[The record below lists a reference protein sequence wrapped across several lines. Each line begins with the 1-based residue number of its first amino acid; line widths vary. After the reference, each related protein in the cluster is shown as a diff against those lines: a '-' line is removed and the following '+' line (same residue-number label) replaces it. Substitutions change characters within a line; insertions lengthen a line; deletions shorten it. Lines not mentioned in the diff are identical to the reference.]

1 MNKAMIVKPTVF
13 MTYGYPG
20 SGKTYFAR
28 QFAED
33 SMLAYVSSDLLR
45 FEFIENPTYEK
56 QEKDTIDHLSIF
68 MLENFLRAGVS
79 VVYNCD
85 NSRLSTRKMINEM
98 AKRFKAETLVVWPQ
112 IDIESSFDRVNNRDA
127 RRTDDKY
134 AEPLDR
140 TTFEDRVNKMQNPTD
155 RENFVV
161 ISGKHSFK
169 GQKQAVYKKLLEMK
183 LLSPEFVS
191 SNIPKPEL
199 VNLVSN
205 LYGGRVDNKRRN
217 INVY

>member
-1 MNKAMIVKPTVF
+1 MNKPMIIKPTIF
-13 MTYGYPG
+13 ITYGYPG
-20 SGKTYFAR
+20 SGKSYFAR

-45 FEFIENPTYEK
+45 HEFIENPNYDK
-56 QEKDTIDHLSIF
+56 QENDTIEHLSTF
-68 MLENFLRAGVS
+68 MLENFLKAGVS
-79 VVYNCD
+79 VVYDAN
-85 NSRLSTRKMINEM
+85 NGRLATRKMLNAIAN
-98 AKRFKAETLVVWPQ
+98 RYKAVTLIVWPQ

-127 RRTDDKY
+127 RKTDDKY

-140 TTFEDRVNKMQNPTD
+140 TSFEDRVNQMQNPTE
-155 RENFVV
+155 REDFVV
-161 ISGKHSFK
+161 ISGKHAYT
-169 GQKQAVYKKLLEMK
+169 GQKQAVYKKLLEKK
-183 LLSPEFVS
+183 LLSSEFAS
-191 SNIPKPEL
+191 NNIPKPEL

>member
-1 MNKAMIVKPTVF
+1 MNKPIISKPTVF
-13 MTYGYPG
+13 ITYGYPG

-33 SMLAYVSSDLLR
+33 SMLAYINSELLR
-45 FEFIENPTYEK
+45 HEFIDNMTYDK
-56 QEKDTIDHLSIF
+56 QENDTINHLSSF
-68 MLENFLRAGVS
+68 MLENFLKAGVS
-79 VVYNCD
+79 VVYDCN
-85 NSRLSTRKMINEM
+85 NSRLSSRKMIVAIAN
-98 AKRFKAETLVVWPQ
+98 RFKAETLIVWPQ
-112 IDIESSFDRVNNRDA
+112 IDLETSFDRVNNRDA
-127 RRTDDKY
+127 RKTDDKY

-140 TTFEDRVNKMQNPTD
+140 TSFEDRVNKMQNPTD
-155 RENFVV
+155 REDFVV

-169 GQKQAVYKKLLEMK
+169 GQKQAVYKKLLEKK
-183 LLSPEFVS
+183 LLNQEFAN